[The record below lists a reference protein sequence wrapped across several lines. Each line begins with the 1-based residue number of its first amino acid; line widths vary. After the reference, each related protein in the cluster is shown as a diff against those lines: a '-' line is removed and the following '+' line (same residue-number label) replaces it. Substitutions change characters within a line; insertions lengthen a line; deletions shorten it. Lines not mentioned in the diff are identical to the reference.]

1 MSVVVLGLCIALY
14 FHYQKPA
21 SLADADFLLLG
32 EVANETGEPAFDG
45 SLREALR
52 VALLQSPH
60 LNLISD
66 EKIRATL
73 PSIGKSESQPLHPEL
88 SNVICGRVGAK
99 AYLTGT
105 IKQGGSG
112 FVTSLEV
119 RRCATG
125 DRLSRV
131 HFDAPRAD
139 QVIGRLGQAATQL
152 RSDLGESAPDLKKFN
167 VSLDRALTPIPAALK
182 AYQQARAIVRTKG
195 DLEAVPFYQQAID
208 LDSRF
213 AMAHSGLAV
222 SYFNLSQLAQAGEH
236 IRQAYEASDRHT
248 FREHLNITTLYYDL
262 ALGDVEK
269 AIESYKE
276 YIRVYP
282 RDDVALG
289 NLSSEFFAIG
299 DYEQAAS
306 YAEQALKIDPDS
318 AAWYENYSTALLALS
333 RTDEAETL
341 FRDAFAR
348 GLDDP
353 ALHLNLYTLA
363 FLKADAARMQ
373 EQLAWS
379 EGKKS
384 GNDSMLAVQAD
395 TEAYYG
401 RLKKAREFTRRA
413 VLAAE
418 SAELK
423 ESAALW
429 AAQAGLREVM
439 FGYVSEAQEN
449 AQEALKLKL
458 DSKDVNALAALI
470 FALTGNPR
478 AQGIAGDLRAQYV
491 SNTVMQKAW
500 LPVLR
505 AALAMHK
512 QQDAQAVQELAVVV
526 PYEKGQ
532 LIGNLSYS
540 CMIPTFL
547 RGQAQL
553 RLQKARAAEAEFQKI
568 ESHPGIVGNCWS
580 GPLAKLGRAR
590 AQVASGSAADARNS
604 YRQFLALWKDADPNL
619 AILKQA
625 KAEAARLH

>member
-1 MSVVVLGLCIALY
+1 LGSI
-14 FHYQKPA
+14 
-21 SLADADFLLLG
+21 
-32 EVANETGEPAFDG
+32 
-45 SLREALR
+45 LRR
-52 VALLQSPH
+52 KV
-60 LNLISD
+60 
-66 EKIRATL
+66 
-73 PSIGKSESQPLHPEL
+73 
-88 SNVICGRVGAK
+88 
-99 AYLTGT
+99 
-105 IKQGGSG
+105 
-112 FVTSLEV
+112 
-119 RRCATG
+119 
-125 DRLSRV
+125 
-131 HFDAPRAD
+131 
-139 QVIGRLGQAATQL
+139 
-152 RSDLGESAPDLKKFN
+152 
-167 VSLDRALTPIPAALK
+167 
-182 AYQQARAIVRTKG
+182 ARAAVREKG

-222 SYFNLSQLAQAGEH
+222 SNFNLSQLAQASEH
-236 IRQAYEASDRHT
+236 IRQAYEAGDRHT

-262 ALGDVEK
+262 ALGDIEK

-299 DYEQAAS
+299 DYEQAAN

-333 RTDEAETL
+333 RTDEAETV
-341 FRDAFAR
+341 FKDAFSR

-353 ALHLNLYTLA
+353 ALHLNVYTLA
-363 FLKADAARMQ
+363 FMKADAPRMQ
-373 EQLAWS
+373 EQLAWA

-384 GNDSMLAVQAD
+384 GNDSMLAAQAD
-395 TEAYYG
+395 TEAFYG
-401 RLKKAREFTRRA
+401 RLKKARDFTRRA

-418 SAELK
+418 SADLK

-439 FGYVSEAQEN
+439 FGHVAEAQKR
-449 AQEALKLKL
+449 AQEALKLKS

-470 FALTGNPR
+470 FALTGDLR
-478 AQGIAGDLRAQYV
+478 AQSIADDLRAQYV
-491 SNTVMQKAW
+491 SNTTMQKAW

-512 QQDAQAVQELAVVV
+512 QQDAQAIQELEVAL

-540 CMIPTFL
+540 CMIPAFL
-547 RGQAQL
+547 RGQADL
-553 RLQKARAAEAEFQKI
+553 RLQKARHAEVEFQKI

-580 GPLAKLGRAR
+580 RPLAKLGRAR
-590 AQVASGSAADARNS
+590 AQVSFGSPADARNS
-604 YRQFLALWKDADPNL
+604 YRQFLALWKDADPDL

-625 KAEAARLH
+625 KAEAAKLH